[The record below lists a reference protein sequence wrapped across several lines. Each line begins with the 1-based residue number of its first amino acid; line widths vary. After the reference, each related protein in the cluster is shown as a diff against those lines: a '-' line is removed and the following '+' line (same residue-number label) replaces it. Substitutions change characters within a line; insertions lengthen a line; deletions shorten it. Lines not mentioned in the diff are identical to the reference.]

1 MRHQAV
7 RFRRPNN
14 EEPDINL
21 IPLIDVLL
29 VVLIFLVVSTTY
41 TKYSQLKVVVPSAQ
55 GDNST
60 EMKRNEILIS
70 ISSSGQYA
78 VAGGTMETRDITT
91 LTQALKDE
99 VIKLNNDGAPAVL
112 LINADAMAPHQTVIN
127 ALEAARR
134 VGIEKVSYLT
144 KR

>member
-55 GDNST
+55 GENST
-60 EMKRNEILIS
+60 EMKRNEILVS

-78 VAGGTMETRDITT
+78 VAGGTMETRELNS

-99 VIKLNNDGAPAVL
+99 VVKP
-112 LINADAMAPHQTVIN
+112 Q
-127 ALEAARR
+127 
-134 VGIEKVSYLT
+134 
-144 KR
+144 

>member
-1 MRHQAV
+1 MRHKAI
-7 RFRRPNN
+7 RFRRSLN
-14 EEPDINL
+14 EDPDINL

-29 VVLIFLVVSTTY
+29 VILIFLVVSTTY

-60 EMKRNEILIS
+60 EMKRNEVLIS

-78 VAGGTMETRDITT
+78 VAGGTMETRD
-91 LTQALKDE
+91 LNNLAQALQSE
-99 VIKLNNDGAPAVL
+99 ITKLDTETSPVVL